1 MEMSARPSKNM
12 EPQNQEVGRVLQTLI
27 RYKLALLSMLLLVT
41 VGCTTEAAK
50 KAMNKPSSEDSY
62 TGFDQNSGEKSK
74 RKAEKLEPVKED
86 TDPEKAVAT
95 LVERMQKP
103 EPSIAIPAE
112 EQLKFWGTKQG
123 VDKIVV
129 SQVRLLL
136 KHPKVEVRAP
146 ALRLTIQF
154 GGGDANGDLI
164 ECLADNEYS
173 IRESAFKALRSR
185 TRRDFGYSP
194 TGGEVARA
202 KSVDEWRQW
211 WQGEQRRVA
220 VQPPSTYETNP
231 PSEPRTVKPSK
242 NSDKSRAD
250 DKNDGK
256 M

>member
-1 MEMSARPSKNM
+1 M
-12 EPQNQEVGRVLQTLI
+12 LQTLI
-27 RYKLALLSMLLLVT
+27 RYKLVALFALLLVT

-50 KAMNKPSSEDSY
+50 KAMNKPNAEDSY
-62 TGFDQNSGEKSK
+62 TGFDENSGEKSK
-74 RKAEKLEPVKED
+74 RKPEKLEPVKED

-95 LVERMQKP
+95 LVDRLQKP

-112 EQLKFWGTKQG
+112 EQLRFWGSKQG

-136 KHPKVEVRAP
+136 KNPKVEVRAP
-146 ALRLTIQF
+146 ALRLTVQY
-154 GGGDANGDLI
+154 GGPDANGDLI

-185 TRRDFGYSP
+185 TRRDFGFSP
-194 TGGEVARA
+194 SGGEVARA

-220 VQPPSTYETNP
+220 VQAPSTYETNP
-231 PSEPRTVKPSK
+231 PSEPRTTKPAK
-242 NSDKSRAD
+242 GATK
-250 DKNDGK
+250 
-256 M
+256 